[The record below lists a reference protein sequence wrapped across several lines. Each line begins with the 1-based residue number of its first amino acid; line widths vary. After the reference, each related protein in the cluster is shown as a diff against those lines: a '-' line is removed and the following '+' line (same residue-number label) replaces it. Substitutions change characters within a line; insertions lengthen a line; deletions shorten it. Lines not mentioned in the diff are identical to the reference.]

1 VNDIAFSRGLTPI
14 HWVEA
19 FDTLG
24 QNLDK
29 RTILQV
35 CPSTVAG
42 LCGYSTTTI
51 GTVVAAGYRAIY
63 NDYANYYLGMYG
75 GANTW
80 AKIYD
85 VEPLDGIDD
94 PEEQKRVVGA
104 EVCKWGE
111 STDGSIFD
119 AKIWPRLAAA
129 AETFWSP
136 RDANRTSPMVLTRM
150 EWFRCLLLRRG
161 IGAAPVLNKMQA
173 TAPPNPGSCL
183 Q

>member
-1 VNDIAFSRGLTPI
+1 M
-14 HWVEA
+14 
-19 FDTLG
+19 
-24 QNLDK
+24 
-29 RTILQV
+29 
-35 CPSTVAG
+35 
-42 LCGYSTTTI
+42 YS
-51 GTVVAAGYRAIY
+51 
-63 NDYANYYLGMYG
+63 

-85 VEPLDGIDD
+85 VEPLAGIDD
-94 PEEQKRVVGA
+94 PAQQKLLVGA

-111 STDGSIFD
+111 MTDGSIFD

-136 RDANRTSPMVLTRM
+136 RDANRTSPTALSRM

-173 TAPPNPGSCL
+173 TQPPAPGGCGK